1 MKNNLLIK
9 IQKILC
15 YVFLIASAGV
25 LVCSLLYVAGSWI
38 QFSVGGLQYESA
50 TSFYDNI
57 ATWSKSLEIE
67 AFSNGCYSKVF
78 NSDLEARKFYYEFW
92 YEIQGVNNM
101 LFALG
106 IVGLVTTAIFAITGN
121 FGRKKYYI
129 SNLVTGCLAG
139 GCGIILSI
147 ITIIK
152 TFLLRSDFNFIKPDI
167 ENFYVVAKAFGKH
180 TDVITANNTWIS
192 IIVPIIYILIC
203 GSLIAFTIYKFVL
216 SSKKEAAINE

>member
-1 MKNNLLIK
+1 MKNNLLQK

-25 LVCSLLYVAGSWI
+25 LVSSFVYVANSWI
-38 QFSVGGLQYESA
+38 QFSVGGFQYESA

-57 ATWSKSLEIE
+57 ATWSKAKGIE
-67 AFSNGCYSKVF
+67 MFDTGCYSKLF
-78 NSDLEARKFYYEFW
+78 TSDLEARKYYYEFW
-92 YEIQGVNNM
+92 YEIQGVNNT

-106 IVGLVTTAIFAITGN
+106 IVGLVCTAIIAITGN
-121 FGRKKYYI
+121 FSRKKYYI

-147 ITIIK
+147 VTIIK
-152 TFLLRSDFNFIKPDI
+152 TILLRNDFNFIKPDI
-167 ENFYVVAKAFGKH
+167 ENFYVVAEAFGKH
-180 TDVITANNTWIS
+180 SDIITANNTWIS

-203 GSLIAFTIYKFVL
+203 GVLIAFTVYKYVL